1 MIRKGGGYMQLRIKQ
16 RVFAWGD
23 TYDVYDEN
31 GEARYYVEAEL
42 FAFGHQI
49 HVYDKRSGQEVG
61 SIHQKL
67 LTFLPQFEIVIGGR
81 TVGTI
86 RKEFSFFFPRYQVDF
101 KGWTVDGDLMHWDY
115 SVFQGSRQVM
125 NIEKELLTWGDTY
138 TLTYERIDD
147 EIPGLLLVIAI
158 DAVNCSNNK

>member
-1 MIRKGGGYMQLRIKQ
+1 MQLRIKQ

-31 GEARYYVEAEL
+31 GEARYFVKAEL
-42 FAFGHQI
+42 FSFGHQI
-49 HVYDKRSGQEVG
+49 HVYDKRTGQEIG

-67 LTFLPQFEIVIGGR
+67 LTLLPQFEIVIGGR

-101 KGWTVDGDLMHWDY
+101 KGWSADGDLMHWDY

>member
-1 MIRKGGGYMQLRIKQ
+1 MELQIKQ
-16 RVFAWGD
+16 RVFSWSD
-23 TYDVYDEN
+23 TYDVYDES
-31 GEARYYVEAEL
+31 GEARYYVEAEI

-49 HVYDKRSGQEVG
+49 HVYDKRSGEEVG

-86 RKEFSFFFPRYQVDF
+86 RKEFSFLTPRYNVDF
-101 KGWTVDGDLMHWDY
+101 RGWDVEGDFLNWEY
-115 SVFQGSRQVM
+115 GVYQGSREVM
-125 NIEKELLTWGDTY
+125 RITKEWFTWGDTY
-138 TLTYERIDD
+138 VLRYSNIAD

-158 DAVNCSNNK
+158 DAVNCSDD

>member
-1 MIRKGGGYMQLRIKQ
+1 MQLRIKQ